1 MRQLARPRAALGIRI
16 AGFTRPEVSVDEY
29 LSDNEQVERLRA
41 WWRENGWFVVG
52 GVALGFLALFGW
64 RQYGEYRYSQAEAA
78 AAIYSQVKE
87 AAEAKNEVEATT
99 LLARLRSEFPSS
111 PYTPQAGLLV
121 ASSLL
126 VAAPDRAAEELR
138 KVMEASDSD
147 PELAMIARLRLARVL
162 AYREQYDEA
171 LKLLTV
177 TDPGQF
183 AGRLNEVKGD
193 VQSALGHVDEARA
206 AYLAAMVADGAE
218 LLDRNFVQMKLN
230 DLPGAADASPAAPPS
245 AEPTPTGAAAP
256 TAAPAAGEGA

>member
-1 MRQLARPRAALGIRI
+1 
-16 AGFTRPEVSVDEY
+16 VDEY

-41 WWRENGWFVVG
+41 WWRENGWFVLG
-52 GVALGFLALFGW
+52 GVALGFLVLFGW
-64 RQYGEYRYSQAEAA
+64 RQYGEYKNSQAETA
-78 AAIYSQVKE
+78 AAIYQSLKE
-87 AAEAKNEVEATT
+87 AAEGKNEVEATT
-99 LLARLRSEFPSS
+99 QLGRLRTEYPSS
-111 PYTPQAGLLV
+111 AYTAQAGLLV

-138 KVMEASDSD
+138 HVMEDSTDD

-177 TDPGQF
+177 PEPGQF
-183 AGRLNEVKGD
+183 AGRLSEVKGD
-193 VQSALGHVDEARA
+193 IQAALGHVDEARA

-230 DLPGAADASPAAPPS
+230 DLPGAAAEPSPAA
-245 AEPTPTGAAAP
+245 EAP
-256 TAAPAAGEGA
+256 AAPAAPAAAANAGEGA